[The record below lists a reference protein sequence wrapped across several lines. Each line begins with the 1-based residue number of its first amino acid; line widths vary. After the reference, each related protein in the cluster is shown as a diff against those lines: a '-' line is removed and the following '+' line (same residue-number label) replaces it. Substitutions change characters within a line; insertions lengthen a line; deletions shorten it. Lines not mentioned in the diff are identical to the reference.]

1 MYLKIKRIIDI
12 ILSLV
17 LLILLIPFFIVI
29 IIILR
34 LIGIKNPIFK
44 QKRSGKNNK
53 EFMIYKFRTMNNN
66 NNNIPPFCKFLRTT
80 GIDETLQ
87 LFNIL
92 KGEMSFIGPRPW
104 IFEYSKHFNNKQMKR
119 LDVLPGLTGFAQ
131 IHNCKNIFEKI
142 ELDLEYIDKLSFKL
156 DILIFLNTIKIV
168 LTGKKKEFS
177 STDIN
182 NEIALL
188 SEQTNN

>member
-1 MYLKIKRIIDI
+1 MYLKIKRIIDV

-17 LLILLIPFFIVI
+17 SLLLLIPFFMVI
-29 IIILR
+29 IIILEF
-34 LIGIKNPIFK
+34 IGIKNPIFK

-53 EFMIYKFRTMNNN
+53 EFIIYKFRTMH
-66 NNNIPPFCKFLRTT
+66 NNNIPPFCKFLRAT
-80 GIDETLQ
+80 GIDELLQ
-87 LFNIL
+87 LFNIF

-104 IFEYSKHFNNKQMKR
+104 IFEYSKHFNEKQMKR
-119 LDVLPGLTGFAQ
+119 LDVLPGLTGLAQ

-142 ELDLEYIDKLSFKL
+142 EIDLEYVNSLSFKL
-156 DILIFLNTIKIV
+156 DLLIFLETIKIV

-182 NEIALL
+182 QEIALL

>member
-1 MYLKIKRIIDI
+1 MYLKIKRTIDI

-17 LLILLIPFFIVI
+17 LLILLIPFFMVI

-34 LIGIKNPIFK
+34 LIGIKNPFFT

-53 EFMIYKFRTMNNN
+53 EFLIYKFRTMNNN
-66 NNNIPPFCKFLRTT
+66 HIPTFCKFLRTT
-80 GIDETLQ
+80 GLDETLQ

-131 IHNCKNIFEKI
+131 IHNCKNIFKKI

-156 DILIFLNTIKIV
+156 DIFIFLNTIKIV

-182 NEIALL
+182 DEIALL